1 MEQDGVEALLFD
13 LGQVVIE
20 VDFSRA
26 FEIWAGHEGCSAAA
40 VAGRFSQDEAYCRHE
55 TGEFSVAEYF
65 ESLRS
70 SLGIG
75 ISDAQFAEG
84 WNSILIGEMPG
95 ISDLLDKAAE
105 TLPVYAFSNTNPT
118 HIAHWSV
125 HFSELMGRFREVF
138 VSSSLGLRKPD
149 VAAYDR
155 VVSEIGVAAP
165 RVLFFDDVAENVA
178 GARRAGLEAVH
189 VTTPQCVG
197 RELKDRFA
205 F

>member
-1 MEQDGVEALLFD
+1 MKQNRVEALLFD

-26 FEIWAGHEGCSAAA
+26 FEIWAGYAGCNVAA
-40 VAGRFSQDEAYCRHE
+40 VADRFSQDEAYCRHE
-55 TGEFSVAEYF
+55 TGEFSAAEYF
-65 ESLRS
+65 DSLRS

-84 WNSILIGEMPG
+84 WNSILIGEVPG
-95 ISDLLDKAAE
+95 ISDLLVKASE
-105 TLPVYAFSNTNPT
+105 ILPVYAFSNTNPT

-155 VVSEIGVAAP
+155 VVGEIGIAAP
-165 RVLFFDDVAENVA
+165 GVLFFDDVAENVA
-178 GARRAGLEAVH
+178 GARQAGLEAVH
-189 VTTPQCVG
+189 VKTPQCVG
-197 RELKDRFA
+197 RELANRFA
-205 F
+205 L